1 VLLLHRPGRHHA
13 AGGPGIAHHP
23 RLGLTLAA
31 ASLCIFLIQLDF
43 FALNLALPTMAAEL
57 GTTTTDMQ
65 WVISGYMLAVGAF
78 LIPGGRLGD
87 LFGRKL
93 MLMIGIAGF
102 GACSLGAGLASSAGV
117 VIAFR
122 ILQGVGAGIMFPLG
136 IAVITA
142 AYPPGRTMRAIGNA
156 YGIGAVAEALGPMF
170 GGGLTELLGWRVVL
184 LVNVPAAIAA
194 GIVVMVG
201 VSESRDTTV
210 PRTLDLP
217 GLVTVVLGIAA
228 VTVAVDGAA
237 DWHPAATIGVAL
249 AGIVVLVVF
258 VFREKHTRW
267 PLVSLDLF
275 RNTPYVVVTLM
286 AMAANVAFV
295 VATFATTIYLQRVR
309 DYSPLEAGLIFLA
322 ASVAT
327 GSAGPLSGRLGER
340 FNVPDTI
347 AIASLVGAVGLFVLS
362 FGGGLGRYM
371 PALALFGI
379 GYGIGWAMASVGTQ
393 TVVPSE
399 RAGQAS
405 GVTLAIV
412 VGVAGLAVAAA
423 ATLIEVGTPRGGGAG
438 AGIGAA
444 IELLL
449 RWLAVASAV
458 TAVVLGLLARRLI
471 PRTPEHS
478 ARP

>member
-1 VLLLHRPGRHHA
+1 MLLLHHSGRHRA
-13 AGGPGIAHHP
+13 AGDTGAGGRPH
-23 RLGLTLAA
+23 LGLTLVS
-31 ASLCIFLIQLDF
+31 ASLCIFMIQLDF

-57 GTTTTDMQ
+57 HTTTTNMQ

-87 LFGRKL
+87 IVGRKR

-102 GACSLGAGLASSAGV
+102 GACSLGAGLASTASV
-117 VIAFR
+117 VIVFR
-122 ILQGVGAGIMFPLG
+122 ILQGVAAGIMFPLG

-142 AYPPGRTMRAIGNA
+142 AYPPQRTMRAIGNA

-170 GGGLTELLGWRVVL
+170 GGGLTELLGWRIVL
-184 LVNVPAAIAA
+184 LVNVPAAVAA
-194 GIVVMVG
+194 LVVVAVG

-217 GLVTVVLGIAA
+217 GLVAVVLGVAA
-228 VTVAVDGAA
+228 VTYAVDRAA
-237 DWHPAATIGVAL
+237 DWHPAATIGIAL
-249 AGIVVLVVF
+249 AGLLILAAF

-275 RNTPYVVVTLM
+275 RNIPYVIVTFM

-295 VATFATTIYLQRVR
+295 VATFVTTIYLQRVR

-322 ASVAT
+322 ASVAA
-327 GSAGPLSGRLGER
+327 GIAGPLSGRLGER
-340 FNVPDTI
+340 YNIPDTI

-371 PALALFGI
+371 PALALVGI

-393 TVVPSE
+393 TVVPPE

-412 VGVAGLAVAAA
+412 VGMAGLAVAAA
-423 ATLIEVGTPRGGGAG
+423 ATLIEVGMPHSGSAA
-438 AGIGAA
+438 AGIGAS

-458 TAVVLGLLARRLI
+458 AAVVLGMLARRLI
-471 PRTPEHS
+471 PRAH
-478 ARP
+478 RP